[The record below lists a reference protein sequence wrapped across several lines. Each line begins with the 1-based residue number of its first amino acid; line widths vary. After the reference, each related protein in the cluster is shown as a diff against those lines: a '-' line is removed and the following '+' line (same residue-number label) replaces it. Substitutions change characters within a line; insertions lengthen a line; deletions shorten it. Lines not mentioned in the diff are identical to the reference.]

1 MCSTDP
7 STWRVIDV
15 PGDGK
20 SNKGIDPITQRPLLC
35 AHEVTVNAI
44 AIETDDAALTA
55 YFFEYV
61 NMGSGAFVMAA
72 HGFADAPEQIKRNL
86 RRETTR
92 RVTSN
97 SKSLLL

>member
-1 MCSTDP
+1 MMCSTDP

-15 PGDGK
+15 PRNGK

-55 YFFEYV
+55 LFFEHV
-61 NMGSGAFVMAA
+61 NM
-72 HGFADAPEQIKRNL
+72 
-86 RRETTR
+86 
-92 RVTSN
+92 
-97 SKSLLL
+97 